1 MKDSEDIKTRFAKA
15 NESNEIIFMNTQEVA
30 DLLNVSARTVRYWI
44 QNKKLKAVKLGG
56 WRVTNEDLIKFLKE
70 RSNIE
75 KQ

>member
-15 NESNEIIFMNTQEVA
+15 NENNEIIFMNTQEVA
-30 DLLNVSARTVRYWI
+30 DLLGVSARTVRYWI
-44 QNKKLKAVKLGG
+44 QNKKLKAGKLGG
-56 WRVTNEDLIKFLKE
+56 WRVTNEDLIRFLEE

>member
-1 MKDSEDIKTRFAKA
+1 MMNNEDIKTRFAKA

-30 DLLNVSARTVRYWI
+30 DLLGVSARTVRYWI

-56 WRVTNEDLIKFLKE
+56 WRVTNEDLNEFLEE
-70 RSNIE
+70 RSNIK